1 MAANLVNVEA
11 VSKVYGT
18 RALLDGVSL
27 GVSEGDRIGV
37 VGRNGDGKTTLI
49 RVLARLEEADSGR
62 VTHSGGLR
70 LGVLTQ
76 HDSLD
81 PAATVRHEV
90 IGDLADHEWA
100 GSAKIR
106 DVLTGLFGG
115 LDLPGFPQGLDTVIG
130 PLSGG
135 ERRRIAL
142 AKLLIAEQDLIVL
155 DEPTNHLDVEG
166 IAWLARHLQARRSA
180 LVCVTHDRWFLD
192 QVCTRMWDVQ
202 RGTVHEYEGGYSDYV
217 FARAERERIAATEE
231 TKRQNLVRKEL
242 AWLRRGAPA
251 RTSKPRYRIEAAN
264 ELIAD
269 VPPPRDTSE
278 LMRFAS
284 ARLGKTV
291 FDVEDVTVQAGPKVL
306 LKHLTWQLGP
316 GDRVGLVGVNGAG
329 KTSLLRALAEAAVS
343 QGEKQPAAGRIVVG
357 RTVRLAYL
365 SQDVAELPPTLRV
378 LEAVQQIRDR
388 VDLGKGR
395 EMTAGQLCE
404 KFGFT
409 KEKQWTPVGDLSGGE
424 RRRLQLLRLLMD
436 EPNVLFLDEP
446 TNDLDIET
454 LTQLEDLLDGWPGSM
469 IVISHDRFFLERT
482 TDRTFALLGDATLR
496 MLPRGID
503 EYLERRERM
512 VEAASAAS
520 SAGSAAAPAAAAKA
534 AKTASAADARAAKKE
549 LQRIER
555 QLDKISSREST
566 LHTQIAENATDFEKV
581 AKLDAELRE
590 LANEREDLE
599 TRWLELA
606 EEA

>member
-1 MAANLVNVEA
+1 MAVNLVNVEN

-49 RVLARLEEADSGR
+49 RMLAKLEESDTGR
-62 VTHSGGLR
+62 
-70 LGVLTQ
+70 
-76 HDSLD
+76 DSLD
-81 PAATVRHEV
+81 PEATVRHEV
-90 IGDLADHEWA
+90 IRDMADHEWA
-100 GSAKIR
+100 GNAKIR

-115 LDLPGFPQGLDTVIG
+115 LDMPGFPQGLDTVIG

-142 AKLLIAEQDLIVL
+142 AKLLIEDQDLIVL

-166 IAWLARHLQARRSA
+166 IAWLAQHLRERRSA

-202 RGTVHEYEGGYSDYV
+202 RGDVFEYEGGYTDYV

-251 RTSKPRYRIEAAN
+251 RTSKPRFRVEAAN

-269 VPPPRDTSE
+269 VPPPRDSSE
-278 LMRFAS
+278 LMKFAS
-284 ARLGKTV
+284 SRLGRTV
-291 FDVEDVTVQAGPKVL
+291 FDLEDVTVQAGPKVL
-306 LKHLTWQLGP
+306 LKHITWHLGP
-316 GDRVGLVGVNGAG
+316 GDRIGLVGVNGAG
-329 KTSLLRALAEAAVS
+329 KTSLLRAMTEAARS
-343 QGEKQPAAGRIVVG
+343 EGEIQPAAGRVVVG
-357 RTVRLAYL
+357 KTVKLAYL
-365 SQDVAELPPTLRV
+365 SQEVGELDPGLRV
-378 LEAVQQIRDR
+378 LEAVQRVRER

-404 KFGFT
+404 TFGFN

-454 LTQLEDLLDGWPGSM
+454 LTQLEDVLDGWPGSM
-469 IVISHDRFFLERT
+469 IVISHDRFFVERT
-482 TDRTFALLGDATLR
+482 TDKVFALLGDATLR

-503 EYLERRERM
+503 EYLERRHRM
-512 VEAASAAS
+512 EE
-520 SAGSAAAPAAAAKA
+520 AAAAAVPVAEKA
-534 AKTASAADARAAKKE
+534 VPEKSAADQRAAKKE
-549 LQRIER
+549 LQKIER
-555 QLDKISSREST
+555 QLDKVSEKEAR
-566 LHTQIAENATDFEKV
+566 LHAQIAENATDFAKV
-581 AKLDAELRE
+581 AELDAQLRD
-590 LANEREDLE
+590 LGGEREELE
-599 TRWLELA
+599 LRWLELA
-606 EEA
+606 EDA

>member
-1 MAANLVNVEA
+1 MAVNLVNVEA

-49 RVLARLEEADSGR
+49 RLLAKLEEPDTGR
-62 VTHSGGLR
+62 VTQSGGLR

-81 PAATVRHEV
+81 PEATIRHEV

-100 GSAKIR
+100 GNAKIR
-106 DVLTGLFGG
+106 DVLTGLFDG
-115 LDLPGFPQGLDTVIG
+115 LDLSGFPQGLDTVIG

-166 IAWLARHLQARRSA
+166 IAWLARHLQTRRSA

-202 RGTVHEYEGGYSDYV
+202 RGDVYEYEGGYSDYV

-231 TKRQNLVRKEL
+231 SKRQNLMRKEL

-278 LMRFAS
+278 LMKFAS

-291 FDVEDVTVQAGPKVL
+291 FDLEDVTVQAGPKVL

-316 GDRVGLVGVNGAG
+316 GDRIGLVGVNGAG
-329 KTSLLRALAEAAVS
+329 KTSLLRTLATAAVS
-343 QGEKQPAAGRIVVG
+343 GGEEQPASGRVTVG

-365 SQDVAELPPTLRV
+365 SQDVTELPPALRV

-404 KFGFT
+404 QFGFG

-454 LTQLEDLLDGWPGSM
+454 LTQLEDVLDGWPGSM
-469 IVISHDRFFLERT
+469 VVISHDRFFLERT
-482 TDRTFALLGDATLR
+482 TDRTFALLGDGTLR

-503 EYLERRERM
+503 EYLERRARM
-512 VEAASAAS
+512 VEAAVPTPPP
-520 SAGSAAAPAAAAKA
+520 APSGAVKE
-534 AKTASAADARAAKKE
+534 KSAADARAAKKE

-555 QLDKISSREST
+555 QLDKVSDKET
-566 LHTQIAENATDFEKV
+566 KLHAQIADNATDFEKV

-590 LANEREDLE
+590 LAAEREELE
-599 TRWLELA
+599 MRWLELA
-606 EEA
+606 EDA